1 MSFQE
6 FIATIGFKSEISF
19 WAVLAFLMSI
29 GIEIVPKIKW
39 SPWSSLIKWI
49 GAQFNSKINSNI
61 DSKIKLVQ
69 SDIQAVDKKV
79 EYLQHE
85 VTKVQNDLTNHIKE
99 SEMKSL
105 QDTRR
110 DILDFGNACMN
121 GRKHTK
127 EQFDFVIKQ
136 CDAYEKYIK
145 KTDTKNGVIEAA
157 INEIRRLYE
166 KCIHENSFLKEGER

>member
-49 GAQFNSKINSNI
+49 GTQFNSKINSNI

-85 VTKVQNDLTNHIKE
+85 VTKVQDDLTNHIKE

-136 CDAYEKYIK
+136 CDEYEKYIK

>member
-6 FIATIGFKSEISF
+6 FLATIGFKSEISF

-39 SPWSSLIKWI
+39 NPWSSLIKWI
-49 GAQFNSKINSNI
+49 GTQFNSKIDSNI

-85 VTKVQNDLTNHIKE
+85 VTKVQDDLTNHIKE

-136 CDAYEKYIK
+136 CDEYEKYIK
-145 KTDTKNGVIEAA
+145 TTDTKNGVIEAA

>member
-39 SPWSSLIKWI
+39 NPWSSLIKWI
-49 GAQFNSKINSNI
+49 GAQFNSKIDSNI

-85 VTKVQNDLTNHIKE
+85 VTKVQDDLTNHIKE

-136 CDAYEKYIK
+136 CDEYEKYIE

-157 INEIRRLYE
+157 IHEIRRLYE

>member
-39 SPWSSLIKWI
+39 NPWSSLIKWI
-49 GAQFNSKINSNI
+49 GSQFNSKIDANI

-85 VTKVQNDLTNHIKE
+85 VTKVQDDLTNHIKE

-136 CDAYEKYIK
+136 CDEYEKYIK

-157 INEIRRLYE
+157 IHEIRRLYE
-166 KCIHENSFLKEGER
+166 KCIHENSFLKEGTR

>member
-39 SPWSSLIKWI
+39 NPWSSLIKWI
-49 GAQFNSKINSNI
+49 GSQFNSKIDSNI

-85 VTKVQNDLTNHIKE
+85 VTKVQDDLTNHIKE

-136 CDAYEKYIK
+136 CDEYEKYIK